1 MPMNPRLLWLLVLIM
16 CTHIASVA
24 QNYNATFSNAPAET
38 AIQILKKS
46 TGHDFVYQKDLI
58 KNNTAHVS
66 GTYRDM
72 TLDNLLDATIGQ
84 QLGLSYKIV
93 GKTISLAESDKRS
106 YAFDAIVTGTVVDEA
121 GDPLA
126 GATVMLKGTHYGVS
140 ADIDGNFSIQIHHT
154 DPVLEVSY
162 VGMHPATMRLT
173 TNNIGKKLKIVLRT
187 NASTMDEVVVT
198 GYQNIKR
205 ENATGSY
212 TIISGE
218 ELNKRHNAD
227 VTSSLEGNIPGLV
240 NQRNKYK
247 TGENNIVIRGVGTF
261 TASTAPLVVVDGL
274 PIEGGIETVN
284 NYDIKSI
291 TVLKD
296 ASAAAIYG
304 ARASNGVIV
313 ITTKQADRER
323 LSIDFNADLS
333 ITGKTD
339 YSKAGWATAAQAIEL
354 ERLNWNGMKDN
365 DPDQFYA
372 LVNRY
377 NDYDQRIGLSPVTR
391 MFVRNYLGEL
401 GDNELNATLNS
412 WSRNDYRREWQ
423 NAIERTHVNQL
434 YNLSLRTQGKV
445 LASSFTFNYSDD
457 NLGMKKENMRAL
469 QFRYKGDLKAAKW
482 LDLSF
487 SVNVIHNNS
496 KRNNIGSFDN
506 INSFYPYQSMYN
518 ADGTRARMEAD
529 AMLDNPVYDNPAFGL
544 KDHSFNLL
552 NEVGLNTTKQTDTN
566 IRAYIHALFHLPI
579 QGWNASL
586 MYQHEDIQSQS
597 ESESYKNSYYARD
610 IYNRYTTG
618 GVTKQWEIDPTVD
631 FWDCY
636 MNPDAY
642 PGYSY
647 FNPDTFD
654 FFYDENGNMAVA
666 KQVERILPIDH
677 HVPDGGML
685 TTYNAHNTFYTF
697 RAQTDFNRSFGK
709 HDISLLAG
717 FEYRQTKMNSTSSA
731 FLGYDHQSL
740 TNQNTHVDWDFVNGF
755 GQQGILGTSC
765 PPSGLYAN
773 FDISETLH
781 RFYSYYF
788 TGSYVYDSRY
798 SVFGSY
804 RVDKA
809 DLFGTD
815 PKFRGRPLW
824 SVGGSW
830 NAHNEAFLRPIIWL
844 DALKL
849 RASYGLTG
857 NINSNA
863 KSVMTARLDTNRF
876 NGGVKGEIEEA
887 PNDQLRWEK
896 TATWNWGLDFALF
909 GYRLNGS
916 VDAYRKYSSDI
927 LTDVAL
933 DITSGFEDLLLNA
946 GEMLNTGVEFQ
957 LNGRI
962 LPANS
967 RRQVGIDLGI
977 TFGFNHNKVKK
988 VYYHP
993 RTGSEFRSMTLK
1005 QGYPLNTVT
1014 GVDYAGYVTDDKGI
1028 TYGTWR
1034 DHNGEI
1040 HNTSLSSADFT
1051 IDDCIYLGTSSPVW
1065 TGGIIPE
1072 IRYQGFSLSAMM
1084 HYYGGHYM
1092 NTDTRV
1098 WSNSINQGE
1107 TPASALDFWNGV
1119 DGAVPN
1125 GYLTKYYDSRT
1136 MSIASSDYRNYSR
1149 ADYLKLRSI
1158 TLSYE
1163 FERKLIR
1170 NIGLSDLRLRF
1181 QVDNLA
1187 TWARNGRSWD
1197 PEATRY
1203 GGIPVKTPST
1213 YTMSLLLNL

>member
-1 MPMNPRLLWLLVLIM
+1 MNPRLLWLLLMVL
-16 CTHIASVA
+16 CVRLGVSA
-24 QNYNATFSNAPAET
+24 QTYTATFDNASPEAT
-38 AIQILKKS
+38 VRILKKS
-46 TGHDFVYQKDLI
+46 TGYDFVYHKSLL
-58 KNNTAHVS
+58 KNNSSTVT
-66 GTYRDM
+66 GNYRNV
-72 TLDNLLDATIGQ
+72 TLDHLLEATLDR
-84 QLGLSYKIV
+84 QLGIAYKVVDKTVSLSQ
-93 GKTISLAESDKRS
+93 ADKRS
-106 YAFDAIVTGTVVDEA
+106 YAYDATVTGTVTDEQ
-121 GDPLA
+121 GEPLA
-126 GATVMLKGTHYGVS
+126 GASVMLKGTHYGVS
-140 ADIDGNFSIQIHHT
+140 ADIDGKFAIAIHHT
-154 DPVLEVSY
+154 DPELEISY
-162 VGMHPATMRLT
+162 VGMHPRTVRLT
-173 TNNIGKKLKIVLRT
+173 AENIGRPLDIRLET

-212 TIISGE
+212 TIISGDE
-218 ELNKRHNAD
+218 INKRHNAD

-240 NQRNKYK
+240 KKRDKYK
-247 TGENNIVIRGVGTF
+247 TGEQNIVIRGVGTF

-284 NYDIKSI
+284 NYDIKSV

-313 ITTKQADRER
+313 ITTKQADREK
-323 LSIDFNADLS
+323 LSVEFNADLS
-333 ITGKTD
+333 ITGKTN
-339 YSKAGWATAAQAIEL
+339 YAKGGWATAAQAIEL

-377 NDYDQRIGLSPVTR
+377 TDYDQRIGISPVTR

-401 GDNELNATLNS
+401 SDNELNTTLDS
-412 WSRNDYRREWQ
+412 WSRNDYRSEWQ
-423 NAIERTHVNQL
+423 NATERTRVNQL

-445 LASSFTFNYSDD
+445 LSSSFTFNYSDD
-457 NLGMKKENMRAL
+457 NLGMKKENSRAL

-487 SVNVIHNNS
+487 SVNVIHNSS
-496 KRNNIGSFDN
+496 KRNDIGGHDN

-518 ADGTRARMEAD
+518 ADGSRSRMEAD

-544 KDHSFNLL
+544 VDHSFNLL
-552 NEVGLNTTKQTDTN
+552 NEVGLNTNKQTDTN
-566 IRAYIHALFHLPI
+566 IRAYIHALFHLPVE
-579 QGWNASL
+579 GWNASL

-597 ESESYKNSYYARD
+597 EMEYYKNSYYARD

-618 GVTKQWEIDPTVD
+618 GVTKIWEIDPTVD
-631 FWDCY
+631 FWDVY

-647 FNPDTFD
+647 FDPNTFD
-654 FFYDENGNMAVA
+654 FFYDADGNMAVA
-666 KQVERILPIDH
+666 KQVETTLPTEH
-677 HVPDGGML
+677 HVPEGGIL
-685 TTYNAHNTFYTF
+685 STYHSHNTFYTF
-697 RAQTDFNRSFGK
+697 RAQTDFNRTFADK
-709 HDISLLAG
+709 HDISVLAG
-717 FEYRQTKMNSTSSA
+717 FEYRQTKSNSTAST
-731 FLGYDHQSL
+731 FLGYDHQTL

-755 GQQGILGTSC
+755 GQQGILGPGC
-765 PPSGLYAN
+765 PPWGVYTN
-773 FDISETLH
+773 FSIGETLH

-830 NAHNEAFLRPIIWL
+830 NAHNEDFLQPLTWL

-863 KSVMTARLDTNRF
+863 KSIMTARLSTNRF
-876 NGGVKGEIEEA
+876 NGGIKGEIQEA

-933 DITSGFEDLLLNA
+933 DITSGFDNLLLNA

-962 LPANS
+962 LPATS
-967 RRQVGIDLGI
+967 RKQVGIDLGI
-977 TFGFNHNKVKK
+977 TFGYNHNKVKK

-993 RTGSEFRSMTLK
+993 HTGSEFRSMTLK

-1014 GVDYAGYVTDDKGI
+1014 GVDYAGYVTDENGI

-1040 HNTSLSSADFT
+1040 HNTSLGSADFT
-1051 IDDCIYLGTSSPVW
+1051 VEDCIYLGTSSPVW

-1072 IRYQGFSLSAMM
+1072 IRYQGFTLSAMM

-1092 NTDTRV
+1092 NTDPRV
-1098 WSNSINQGE
+1098 WGI
-1107 TPASALDFWNGV
+1107 ASTDGDIAASSLDFWNGV
-1119 DGAVPN
+1119 EGAVPN

-1136 MSIASSDYRNYSR
+1136 MSIASSDYRNYSH

-1170 NIGLSDLRLRF
+1170 RLGLSDLRLRF
-1181 QVDNLA
+1181 QVDNVA

-1197 PEATRY
+1197 PEASRY

>member
-1 MPMNPRLLWLLVLIM
+1 MKPRLLWLLAMVLCVHM
-16 CTHIASVA
+16 YAVA
-24 QNYNATFSNAPAET
+24 QTTYNATFSNATAET
-38 AIQILKKS
+38 AIRILKQS
-46 TGHDFVYQKDLI
+46 TGYDFVYEKSLI
-58 KNNTAHVS
+58 TNNSSTVS
-66 GTYRDM
+66 GSYHNTSLSD
-72 TLDNLLDATIGQ
+72 LLNATVEQ

-93 GKTISLAESDKRS
+93 GTTVSLSERKNGSTP
-106 YAFDAIVTGTVVDEA
+106 FDANITGTVVDES
-121 GDPLA
+121 GEPLA
-126 GATVMLKGTHYGVS
+126 GATIMLKGTHYGVS
-140 ADIDGNFSIQIHHT
+140 ADIDGRFSIHVHHT
-154 DPVLEVSY
+154 DPSLEFSY
-162 VGMHPATMRLT
+162 VGMHPQSVRLT
-173 TNNIGKKLKIVLRT
+173 KNNIGKPLNITLRT

-212 TIISGE
+212 TILTGDEI
-218 ELNKRHNAD
+218 NKRHIAD
-227 VTSSLEGNIPGLV
+227 ITSGLEGNIPGLV
-240 NQRNKYK
+240 NKRNKYA

-284 NYDIKSI
+284 NYDIKSV

-313 ITTKQADRER
+313 ITTKQADREK
-323 LSIDFNADLS
+323 LSVEFNADLS
-333 ITGKTD
+333 ISGKTD
-339 YSKAGWATAAQAIEL
+339 YSKAGWASAAQAIQL
-354 ERLNWNGMKDN
+354 EQLNWNGMKDN
-365 DPDQFYA
+365 DPDQFNA
-372 LVNRY
+372 LLSRY

-401 GDNELNATLNS
+401 DTDVMNSTLDQ
-412 WSRNDYRREWQ
+412 WARNDYRREWQ
-423 NAIERTHVNQL
+423 DAAERTRIAQT
-434 YNLSLRTQGKV
+434 YNLSLRNQGKV
-445 LASSFTFNYSDD
+445 LSSSFTFNYSDD
-457 NLGMKKENMRAL
+457 NLGMKKEDNRSL

-487 SVNVIHNNS
+487 SVNVINNRT
-496 KRNNIGSFDN
+496 KRNATGAYSD

-518 ADGTRARMEAD
+518 PDGSLARMEAD
-529 AMLDNPVYDNPAFGL
+529 AMLDNPVFENPAFGL
-544 KDHSFNLL
+544 MDHSYNLR
-552 NEVGLNTTKQTDTN
+552 NEIGLNTSKTTGTN
-566 IRAYIHALFHLPI
+566 IRAYVHALFHLPV
-579 QGWNASL
+579 QGWNASV
-586 MYQHEDIQSQS
+586 MYQHEDIQQQS
-597 ESESYKNSYYARD
+597 ETEYFKNSYYARD

-618 GVTKQWEIDPTVD
+618 GVTKVWEVDPSVD
-631 FWDCY
+631 FWDVY
-636 MNPDAY
+636 DNPDAY
-642 PGYSY
+642 PGYSV
-647 FNPDTFD
+647 FNPVTGD
-654 FFYDENGNMAVA
+654 FFYDENGNFAAA
-666 KQVERILPIDH
+666 KQVEQLLPLKH
-677 HVPDGGML
+677 HVPEGGML
-685 TTYNAHNTFYTF
+685 MTSNTHSRFYTF
-697 RAQTDFNRSFGK
+697 RAQTDFNRTFGK
-709 HDISLLAG
+709 HDISVLAG
-717 FEYRQTKMNSTSSA
+717 FEYRQTKSNGSSA
-731 FLGYDHQSL
+731 AYLGYDHQTL
-740 TNQNTHVDWDFVNGF
+740 TNQNTHVDWEFVNGF
-755 GQQGILGTSC
+755 GQMGILGTSC
-765 PPSGLYAN
+765 PPSGIYTD
-773 FDISETLH
+773 FRITETLH

-798 SVFGSY
+798 SIFGSY

-830 NAHNEAFLRPIIWL
+830 NAHNEAFLQPLNWL

-849 RASYGLTG
+849 RVSYGLTG

-863 KSVMTARLDTNRF
+863 KSVMTASLSTNRF
-876 NGGVKGEIEEA
+876 NGGIMGEIQEA

-896 TATWNWGLDFALF
+896 TATWNWGLDFAFF

-916 VDAYRKYSSDI
+916 VDAYRKYSTDI

-946 GEMLNTGVEFQ
+946 GEMLNTGVELQ

-962 LPANS
+962 LPSNS
-967 RRQVGIDLGI
+967 RKQVGINLGL
-977 TFGFNHNKVKK
+977 TFGYNHNKVKK
-988 VYYHP
+988 VYFHP
-993 RTGSEFRSMTLK
+993 HTGSEFRSMELK
-1005 QGYPLNTVT
+1005 QGYPLNTVI

-1040 HNTSLSSADFT
+1040 HNTSLSSADFK
-1051 IDDCIYLGTSSPVW
+1051 IEDCVYLGTSTPVW

-1072 IRYQGFSLSAMM
+1072 IRYQGFTLSAMM

-1092 NTDTRV
+1092 NTDPRV
-1098 WSNSINQGE
+1098 WGITSTRGGSA
-1107 TPASALDFWNGV
+1107 ASELDFWNGV
-1119 DGAVPN
+1119 EGAVPN

-1136 MSIASSDYRNYSR
+1136 MQIASSDYRNYSR

-1170 NIGLSDLRLRF
+1170 RIGLSDLSLRF
-1181 QVDNLA
+1181 QVDNVA

-1197 PEATRY
+1197 PEATRM

-1213 YTMSLLLNL
+1213 YTMSIFLNL